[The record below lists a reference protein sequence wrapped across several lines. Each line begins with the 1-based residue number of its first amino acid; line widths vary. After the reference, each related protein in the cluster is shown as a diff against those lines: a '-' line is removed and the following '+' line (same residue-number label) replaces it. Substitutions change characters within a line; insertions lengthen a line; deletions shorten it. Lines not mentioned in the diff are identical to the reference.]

1 MGQQAHSFACHP
13 REGGD
18 SHFFS
23 TREGLDIDVTLFV
36 DALLPLLYEKILCP
50 LFSTREGWDNNITS
64 FIVAFQVT
72 AFGRNP

>member
-23 TREGLDIDVTLFV
+23 TREGWDIDVTLFV

-50 LFSTREGWDNNITS
+50 LFSTREGLDNRLILS
-64 FIVAFQVT
+64 PVAFQVT

>member
-1 MGQQAHSFACHP
+1 MGQQALSFACHP
-13 REGGD
+13 CEGGD

-36 DALLPLLYEKILCP
+36 DAFQASLI
-50 LFSTREGWDNNITS
+50 STREGWDIRFIS
-64 FIVAFQVT
+64 FTDAFQVT